1 MPELGHRRERRA
13 GSRIGGAG
21 SSLSPELVVANIL
34 SQRFVLAEY
43 IKASQVDTDQLV
55 AFIKMYNLQADWF
68 SMQLPGGKSKSVLHG
83 ARQLP
88 RSSWR
93 TPLLTQNLPGRNMHQ
108 CMRAA
113 SSMLDIDL
121 DLPSMPNLKKRKS
134 ANDLLTDQAPKRVAS
149 MATPILYQPPS
160 RPHAQTPPLPQPS
173 PQLSQP
179 GSIPRAVN
187 IQPRPTPDVKP
198 STSEGYSVFQS
209 KAPSNGYG
217 VFQSNPTGRKRGR
230 PSKAE
235 KEAQARA
242 TSASHVSTGPIP
254 ISPKPA
260 IQPSQGPPS
269 ASGPIVP
276 ITSGSPPGPTYST
289 YAAVASSDP
298 RIPRAASVGR
308 TSSLPRGLP
317 QTYAEQSRSIA
328 KSEKSP
334 SIENLVTAE
343 PVEEQSRSAP
353 SPLVT
358 PHTRDPPPVT
368 NSA

>member
-1 MPELGHRRERRA
+1 
-13 GSRIGGAG
+13 
-21 SSLSPELVVANIL
+21 
-34 SQRFVLAEY
+34 
-43 IKASQVDTDQLV
+43 
-55 AFIKMYNLQADWF
+55 
-68 SMQLPGGKSKSVLHG
+68 
-83 ARQLP
+83 
-88 RSSWR
+88 
-93 TPLLTQNLPGRNMHQ
+93 
-108 CMRAA
+108 MRAA

-160 RPHAQTPPLPQPS
+160 RPHVQTPQPS
-173 PQLSQP
+173 PQLPQP
-179 GSIPRAVN
+179 GPAPRAVN
-187 IQPRPTPDVKP
+187 IQPRPTSDAKP
-198 STSEGYSVFQS
+198 PTTEGYSVFQS
-209 KAPSNGYG
+209 KNSSNGYG

-242 TSASHVSTGPIP
+242 SSTSHVLTGPIP

-260 IQPSQGPPS
+260 AQPSHGPPLASGPAVAGPPS
-269 ASGPIVP
+269 GP
-276 ITSGSPPGPTYST
+276 SYST

-298 RIPRAASVGR
+298 RDPRAGSAGGS
-308 TSSLPRGLP
+308 SSLPRGLP
-317 QTYAEQSRSIA
+317 QAYAEQSRPVA

-334 SIENLVTAE
+334 SIENLVTAD
-343 PVEEQSRSAP
+343 PVEEQSRGAP
-353 SPLVT
+353 SPLVA

>member
-1 MPELGHRRERRA
+1 
-13 GSRIGGAG
+13 
-21 SSLSPELVVANIL
+21 
-34 SQRFVLAEY
+34 
-43 IKASQVDTDQLV
+43 
-55 AFIKMYNLQADWF
+55 
-68 SMQLPGGKSKSVLHG
+68 
-83 ARQLP
+83 
-88 RSSWR
+88 
-93 TPLLTQNLPGRNMHQ
+93 MHQ

-160 RPHAQTPPLPQPS
+160 RPHVQTPPLPQPS
-173 PQLSQP
+173 PQLPQP
-179 GSIPRAVN
+179 GSAPRAVN
-187 IQPRPTPDVKP
+187 IQPRPTSDAKP
-198 STSEGYSVFQS
+198 PTAEGYSVFQS

-217 VFQSNPTGRKRGR
+217 VFQSNPSGRKRGR

-242 TSASHVSTGPIP
+242 SSTSHVSTGPIP

-260 IQPSQGPPS
+260 AQPSHGPLA
-269 ASGPIVP
+269 ASGPAI
-276 ITSGSPPGPTYST
+276 PGPPPAPSYST

-298 RIPRAASVGR
+298 RVPRAGSASGS
-308 TSSLPRGLP
+308 SSLPRGLP
-317 QTYAEQSRSIA
+317 QPYAEQPKPVA

-334 SIENLVTAE
+334 SIENLVTAD
-343 PVEEQSRSAP
+343 PLEEQSRGAP
-353 SPLVT
+353 SPLVV

>member
-1 MPELGHRRERRA
+1 
-13 GSRIGGAG
+13 
-21 SSLSPELVVANIL
+21 
-34 SQRFVLAEY
+34 
-43 IKASQVDTDQLV
+43 
-55 AFIKMYNLQADWF
+55 
-68 SMQLPGGKSKSVLHG
+68 
-83 ARQLP
+83 
-88 RSSWR
+88 
-93 TPLLTQNLPGRNMHQ
+93 MHQ

-149 MATPILYQPPS
+149 MATPILYQPPP

-173 PQLSQP
+173 PQLPQP
-179 GSIPRAVN
+179 VPALRAVN
-187 IQPRPTPDVKP
+187 IQPRPTSDVKP
-198 STSEGYSVFQS
+198 PTAEGYSVFPS
-209 KAPSNGYG
+209 KTPSNGYG

-242 TSASHVSTGPIP
+242 SSTSHIATGPIP

-260 IQPSQGPPS
+260 VQPGHASVTGPGAAMGPGLPSGPPPGPPPGPPS
-269 ASGPIVP
+269 GPP
-276 ITSGSPPGPTYST
+276 SGSPSGPPSGPPPGPSYST
-289 YAAVASSDP
+289 YAAVASADP
-298 RIPRAASVGR
+298 RVPRAGSVGM
-308 TSSLPRGLP
+308 SSLPRGMS
-317 QTYAEQSRSIA
+317 QGYADQPKTVA

-343 PVEEQSRSAP
+343 SPNEQQRGAP
-353 SPLVT
+353 SPLVA

>member
-1 MPELGHRRERRA
+1 
-13 GSRIGGAG
+13 
-21 SSLSPELVVANIL
+21 
-34 SQRFVLAEY
+34 
-43 IKASQVDTDQLV
+43 
-55 AFIKMYNLQADWF
+55 
-68 SMQLPGGKSKSVLHG
+68 
-83 ARQLP
+83 
-88 RSSWR
+88 
-93 TPLLTQNLPGRNMHQ
+93 MHQ

-149 MATPILYQPPS
+149 MATPILYQPPP

-173 PQLSQP
+173 PQLPPPVPAS
-179 GSIPRAVN
+179 RAVN
-187 IQPRPTPDVKP
+187 IQPRPTSDVKP
-198 STSEGYSVFQS
+198 PTAEGYSVFPS
-209 KAPSNGYG
+209 KTPSNGYG

-242 TSASHVSTGPIP
+242 SSTSHIATGPIP

-260 IQPSQGPPS
+260 AQPGHASVTAPGAAVGPGPQ
-269 ASGPIVP
+269 SGP
-276 ITSGSPPGPTYST
+276 TSGPTTSGPPPGPLSGTPAGPSYST
-289 YAAVASSDP
+289 YAAVASADP
-298 RIPRAASVGR
+298 RVPRAGSVGI
-308 TSSLPRGLP
+308 SSLPRGMA
-317 QTYAEQSRSIA
+317 QGYADQPKTVA

-334 SIENLVTAE
+334 SIENLVTADS
-343 PVEEQSRSAP
+343 PDEQQRGAP
-353 SPLVT
+353 SPLVV